1 MELSRYQVTEG
12 NKDYILST
20 SLYNDKLRLE
30 CQDKNLATSPLYSKD
45 YSLKDLKAFGEIF
58 TLVQTINEAQNE
70 LNATIERQEVSITN
84 KGESLDI
91 TFNIK
96 ISSYVQELIF
106 QLPIKQATSS
116 NYIKS
121 LPNMTSPPLQQ
132 ISPQVVINQPTY
144 KEINLPQITP
154 ADPIGEQEFGYST
167 RAPEGIYQSQ
177 KNEVVKGNFLDHDRI
192 NKIEIN
198 TNYLKGEHQTILQI
212 INDLKMRIDI
222 IKKQTSEIRNENGNL
237 NMKTLE
243 LKKQYKNLIEAEA
256 ALMAENDDLRREKHE
271 LILKKNELGFY
282 VNEPHT
288 HDNIKEVNI
297 PYDEKRRRPTNVS
310 KREKQFGGGYSSSQQ
325 SFKPN
330 SSFPGLNNTPY

>member
-20 SLYNDKLRLE
+20 SLYNDKIRLE
-30 CQDKNLATSPLYSKD
+30 CQDKNVATCPLYSKD

-70 LNATIERQEVSITN
+70 INATIERQEFSITN

-121 LPNMTSPPLQQ
+121 VQNITSTPLQQ

-154 ADPIGEQEFGYST
+154 ADPIGQEQFAYSST
-167 RAPEGIYQSQ
+167 VP
-177 KNEVVKGNFLDHDRI
+177 KLLDHDRI

-198 TNYLKGEHQTILQI
+198 TNYLKGEYQTISQR
-212 INDLKMRIDI
+212 INDLKMRIDM

-271 LILKKNELGFY
+271 LILRKNELGFY

-297 PYDEKRRRPTNVS
+297 PFDEKRRRPTNVS

>member
-20 SLYNDKLRLE
+20 SLYNDKIRLE

-91 TFNIK
+91 TFNIN

-106 QLPIKQATSS
+106 QLPIKQTTSS

-121 LPNMTSPPLQQ
+121 VQNIATPLQQ

-154 ADPIGEQEFGYST
+154 ADPIGQEEFGYSST
-167 RAPEGIYQSQ
+167 VP
-177 KNEVVKGNFLDHDRI
+177 KFLDHDRI

-198 TNYLKGEHQTILQI
+198 TNYLKGEYQAISQR
-212 INDLKMRIDI
+212 INDLKMRIDM

-297 PYDEKRRRPTNVS
+297 PFDEKRRRPTNVS

>member
-1 MELSRYQVTEG
+1 
-12 NKDYILST
+12 
-20 SLYNDKLRLE
+20 
-30 CQDKNLATSPLYSKD
+30 
-45 YSLKDLKAFGEIF
+45 
-58 TLVQTINEAQNE
+58 
-70 LNATIERQEVSITN
+70 
-84 KGESLDI
+84 
-91 TFNIK
+91 
-96 ISSYVQELIF
+96 
-106 QLPIKQATSS
+106 
-116 NYIKS
+116 
-121 LPNMTSPPLQQ
+121 MTSPTLQQ

-198 TNYLKGEHQTILQI
+198 TNYLKGEHQTILQR
-212 INDLKMRIDI
+212 INDLKMRIDM